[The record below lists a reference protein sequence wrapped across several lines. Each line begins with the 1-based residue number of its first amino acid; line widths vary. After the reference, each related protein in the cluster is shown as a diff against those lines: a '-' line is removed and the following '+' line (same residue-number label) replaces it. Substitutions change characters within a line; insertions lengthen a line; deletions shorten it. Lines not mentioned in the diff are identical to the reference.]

1 MIKKR
6 KDAYDK
12 EKEGE
17 HLCPPSSTVSQSTRN
32 VRSQLPAAT
41 AAYRSNVGHRQMTVL
56 VWIIFRLVLC
66 SLLGVVHLLM
76 VNRPSDSYRLPH
88 IITQVRPITFQFPS
102 RAVIRHQL
110 VIASLQNSFT
120 SAFRMTSGQTPTV
133 R

>member
-1 MIKKR
+1 MPMIKKKR
-6 KDAYDK
+6 ASISARPLQLSLSLR
-12 EKEGE
+12 GMFA
-17 HLCPPSSTVSQSTRN
+17 
-32 VRSQLPAAT
+32 RSYLLTT